1 MNKLLTGI
9 MGIVFA
15 VVFIAAGVFCL
26 ITGIN
31 QMQKMKQGKYVETQ
45 ATITQIETNEI
56 SDSDAPSGY
65 RTEYDITVEY
75 TLDGKK
81 VVAQLNGTP
90 KDFYEG
96 MELTV
101 LYNQDKPTDVVLPG
115 NTGNYIMIGLGVVA
129 ILAGAFALLKRLRG
143 R

>member
-115 NTGNYIMIGLGVVA
+115 TTGNYIMIGLGVVA